1 MEKLKTAVIVFLV
14 LTMCIMSYLSV
25 TIWSGTGWF
34 SQLFEPDRG
43 EYIPPSLTTLDI
55 GTVPY
60 KISVSSGGMVHT
72 QSRITAQ
79 DELYKDI
86 ETLLYEAIGSME
98 QATSISEEDFF
109 AIYGGQAVTVEN
121 SGKVPLYLM
130 GDKVRSGNAATANY
144 TVKTLALFK
153 ESKAVFIGF
162 RDEGNGRYFKSQTAA
177 SLTALEAVV
186 TKYPNDNGIYAHE
199 LGLNN
204 NIQRKDRYEIL
215 ATEPQTLQVYQL
227 TGRKLLP
234 EDQEHEENILNIL
247 GVNPYLAK
255 SYQESSG
262 TKVYVEDSGVVR
274 FGVKNGISY
283 TRKDTAAPGTVT
295 GDAAELINL
304 GISRIGQL
312 AAAILPEGSG
322 VTLDLAAVTETAGEV
337 TVSFYT
343 MLDGAMLS
351 DGKYGAGFSVQ
362 NGGIDKL
369 WFDIPQVEAGGTAEI
384 LSEVDGAR
392 VAGRLQ
398 SLRFMAMY
406 SVQGNQLLPYLG
418 FVEE

>member
-25 TIWSGTGWF
+25 TVWSGTGWF
-34 SQLFEPDRG
+34 SQLFEPDQG
-43 EYIPPSLTTLDI
+43 EYIPPSLTALDI

-60 KISVSSGGMVHT
+60 KISVSSGSMVHT

-109 AIYGGQAVTVEN
+109 ALYGGQAVTTEN
-121 SGKVPLYLM
+121 SGNVPLYLM
-130 GDKVRSGNAATANY
+130 GDKVRSGNAATADY
-144 TVKTLALFK
+144 TVRTLTLFK
-153 ESKAVFIGF
+153 ESKAVFVGF
-162 RDEGNGRYFKSQTAA
+162 RDESSGRYFKSQTAA
-177 SLTALEAVV
+177 SLVALEAVV
-186 TKYPNDNGIYAHE
+186 EKYRNDNGMYAHE

-204 NIQRKDRYEIL
+204 AIQRKDRYQIL
-215 ATEPQTLQVYQL
+215 ATEPQTLPVYQL
-227 TGRKLLP
+227 TGRKILP
-234 EDQEHEENILNIL
+234 DGQEQEEQILNCL

-255 SYQESSG
+255 SYQENSG

-274 FGVKNGISY
+274 FGINNGISY
-283 TRKDTAAPGTVT
+283 TRKDAAVPGTPLIDT
-295 GDAAELINL
+295 AELINL
-304 GISRIGQL
+304 GISRIGQV
-312 AAAILPEGSG
+312 AATILPEGSEI
-322 VTLDLAAVTETAGEV
+322 TLDLASVTEAAGVV

-369 WFDIPQVEAGGTAEI
+369 WFDIPQVEAGGSAEI
-384 LSEVDGAR
+384 LSEADGAR